1 MSVTITSLGAERL
14 VAVNAPAMEA
24 VPFLARFTTL
34 QLAAEE
40 FLCLDASAHE
50 VASVLDRGALVVDSG
65 DAYAGWVVDGPDAR
79 DLLAR
84 ACALDFEMM
93 AIGAATRCLMG
104 GVSVVLRLLPA
115 SRYELRVERS
125 YAEWFELWLR
135 GI

>member
-1 MSVTITSLGAERL
+1 MSVTITPLGAERL

-40 FLCLDASAHE
+40 FLCLDVAAHD
-50 VASVLDRGALVVDSG
+50 VAAVLGRDALAVDIG
-65 DAYAGWVVDGPDAR
+65 DAYAGWVLDGPDAR

-84 ACALDFEMM
+84 ACALDFDMM
-93 AIGAATRCLMG
+93 AIGTATRCLMG

-115 SRYELRVERS
+115 SRFELRVERS

-135 GI
+135 GV